1 MSHYTL
7 FVISGISIIKG
18 TLFGIHYYK
27 DIQKEIKMDK
37 EYIKE
42 LEEEIIRLKREMKIC
57 GVYSNKNDIE
67 IFNKKAIYIY
77 IREMIDVD
85 TFQITKVIKIL
96 NNKFDILLNDRKYLK
111 RDLSI
116 KISNLIHIKN
126 IKTWKYILY
135 IIYIDPL
142 FFPSSIKK
150 NFFINK

>member
-67 IFNKKAIYIY
+67 IFNKK
-77 IREMIDVD
+77 
-85 TFQITKVIKIL
+85 
-96 NNKFDILLNDRKYLK
+96 
-111 RDLSI
+111 
-116 KISNLIHIKN
+116 
-126 IKTWKYILY
+126 
-135 IIYIDPL
+135 
-142 FFPSSIKK
+142 
-150 NFFINK
+150 